1 MVYIAKDCGKLADK
15 HYCAVIS
22 MMALPSNRDT
32 LTKLMQQSEILSL
45 AERLIPAY
53 RAEDFEFVL
62 KQITDGETPSAKLL
76 VKMELNR
83 LMAPCHKRIDL
94 RGRVSSPCY
103 EYQFDGM
110 THWLDDRAFNMY
122 HKLTKKFGGYT
133 EGAWEAIVNKQTIS
147 SIGSEQKLKH
157 EGELTDP
164 KSPYA
169 AEAINLG
176 YDLKRKENRLRLE
189 SQVLIELENGEQV
202 HGLSVDLS
210 SSGAKFKVPGT
221 FDYDLGQIIK
231 VRFEELAQGSNVKDI
246 DLPIEYRVLGVDG
259 IHGVSPVKYL
269 RTLRLTH
276 TNAVELVVE
285 KTLNTESKKIRHDNQ
300 DRITR
305 ARTRGYEHTYLKHAC
320 NLPVFF
326 SGNELKLSL
335 LTENN
340 KDIWNYWHDE
350 RHQQALGSLFSPERM
365 ELLIKTGIKGCSNV
379 LYTFTHEHNG
389 MKLFYSMMMPEASR
403 EERQLF
409 WHIGARKESWK
420 AFRLSVFELAEQDV
434 TSISKHYSQLLNKSE
449 NLTHFGILQE
459 ISDHTS
465 ASDYLFTEK
474 PRISANGLNRF
485 RHPRKIAGQPRGLY
499 FDAESRRKEPRYSF
513 KTPVSIAHS
522 EDSLLEG
529 VTLDLSKRGASIE
542 LLKPAT
548 LNAGMTVYVNYK
560 ELQLYNKALPLNQ
573 VPYTVVRM
581 SEDKK
586 TAYLAI
592 TESGKTIKII
602 AFFSGMIENNRDKL
616 QLKEEVLPSSELLES
631 LHNVLLGKMVSTPIY
646 IDKRGTSIKSRVVGV
661 NFPLPGYLQFFE
673 RIGHDQKLALEPI
686 FKNRSNSLIADPM
699 KRRPGSKIVYHEL
712 YIGVLKLGDRIQS
725 IHTRLREDFDS
736 TQKRIKFIK
745 DALMMGELYILRV
758 SSGPVFDALT
768 TLMKKDI
775 NELLTLSLS
784 HARNLEN
791 EMTAICG
798 YSEVTDIT
806 EEVLIRL
813 ELNR

>member
-1 MVYIAKDCGKLADK
+1 
-15 HYCAVIS
+15 
-22 MMALPSNRDT
+22 
-32 LTKLMQQSEILSL
+32 MQQSEILSL

-53 RAEDFEFVL
+53 HAEDFDFVL
-62 KQITDGETPSAKLL
+62 KQITEGETPSAKLL

-94 RGRVSSPCY
+94 RGRVSSHCH
-103 EYQFDGM
+103 EYQFDGL
-110 THWLDDRAFNMY
+110 THWFDDRAFDMY
-122 HKLTKKFGGYT
+122 HKLTRKFGGYT
-133 EGAWEAIVNKQTIS
+133 EGVWEALVNKQTIS
-147 SIGSEQKLKH
+147 TIGNEQKLKH

-164 KSPYA
+164 NSPYA

-189 SQVLIELENGEQV
+189 SQVSIELENGELV
-202 HGLSVDLS
+202 YGLSVDLS
-210 SSGAKFKVPGT
+210 NSGAKFKVPGT

-231 VRFEELAQGSNVKDI
+231 VRFDELAKGSNVKDI
-246 DLPIEYRVLGVDG
+246 ELPIEYRVLGVDG

-269 RTLRLTH
+269 RTLRLTR
-276 TNAVELVVE
+276 TNAVEQVVE
-285 KTLNTESKKIRHDNQ
+285 RTLNTESKKIRHDNQ

-320 NLPVFF
+320 NLPLFF
-326 SGNELKLSL
+326 SGNELKVSL
-335 LTENN
+335 LTDNN

-379 LYTFTHEHNG
+379 LYTFTHDHNG

-409 WHIGARKESWK
+409 WHVGAKRASWK
-420 AFRLSVFELAEQDV
+420 AFRLSVFELSETDV
-434 TSISKHYSQLLNKSE
+434 VAISKHYSALVDKPE
-449 NLTHFGILQE
+449 ELTHFGILQE
-459 ISDHTS
+459 ISDQTS

-474 PRISANGLNRF
+474 PRIAASGLNRF
-485 RHPRKIAGQPRGLY
+485 RHPRKIIGQPRGLY
-499 FDAESRRKEPRYSF
+499 FDAETRRREPRYEF
-513 KTPVSIAHS
+513 RTPVAITNQNGESI
-522 EDSLLEG
+522 EG
-529 VTLDLSKRGASIE
+529 ITLDLSKRGASIQ
-542 LLKPAT
+542 LISPT
-548 LNAGMTVYVNYK
+548 PISTGMMVTVAFK
-560 ELQLYNKALPLNQ
+560 ELQLYNKNLPLNQ

-586 TAYLAI
+586 TAFLAI
-592 TESGKTIKII
+592 SESGKTIKII
-602 AFFSGMIENNRDKL
+602 AFFNGMIENNRDKL
-616 QLKEEVLPSSELLES
+616 LIKNEVLPSPELLES
-631 LHNVLLGKMVSTPIY
+631 LHNVLLGKMVSTPVY
-646 IDKRGTSIKSRVVGV
+646 IDKRGTSVKSRVVGV

-673 RIGHDQKLALEPI
+673 RISHQQNLALEPI
-686 FKNRSNSLIADPM
+686 FKGRSNSMIAEPM

-725 IHTRLREDFDS
+725 VHTRLREDFDS
-736 TQKRIKFIK
+736 TQKRIRFIK
-745 DALMMGELYILRV
+745 DALTMGELYILRV

-798 YSEVTDIT
+798 YCEIIDIT

-813 ELNR
+813 ELNY